1 MLNFKLDN
9 MKKNIFLICIVLLS
23 IISCKKKDFFQQ
35 QRPPESPWNNI
46 TEFDRAPRGAY
57 SQLFA
62 WNDWDN
68 VFDFW
73 CLYKNAVG
81 DDVAWATPGDAA
93 WGWYRDTKNNKFWLD
108 QVFTITYQVI
118 ASINDALQFVEDK
131 GGNPYPN
138 ISSDD
143 KTYNLDRIVGELYFL
158 RGYAYYMDA
167 TLFVNAYVPGG
178 ANDAKQIPLRT
189 TPSNSYDVA
198 ANSQIGTVKEIW
210 DQILAD
216 FQKAHD
222 LLPERYIAGKMQP
235 SYQAGRANKFAA
247 AAMLSR
253 TYFAMGDYA
262 HSKQY
267 ASEVI
272 DQSGGDYNLSEDPIE
287 AFNKSTLARG
297 KETIM
302 YIPCYDQVVGKQN
315 LIATTFTNLFN
326 GNPCDWTAT
335 YLDPAVLQRLGW
347 MTNPKHDTTI
357 NLAAR
362 VDKRFTQ
369 LMFVR
374 EPGNIP
380 IAQQV
385 AGHYYD
391 KRVNKE
397 WRSIVANKYY
407 RGPGGNYTNVP
418 QIRLGEMYLTR
429 SICSFLAGD
438 KAAAVSDLNIVRKR
452 AWDAN
457 VAGMSYEASAHY
469 VTASNITEQ
478 MINDERLVE
487 MFCEND
493 RIDYLRGLKEDVGNG
508 DRAAGAV
515 PYTDKGFV
523 WSIPVNEK
531 LLNGGYK

>member
-1 MLNFKLDN
+1 
-9 MKKNIFLICIVLLS
+9 MKKNIFLICILLLQ
-23 IISCKKKDFFQQ
+23 ITSCKKKDFFQL
-35 QRPPESPWNNI
+35 QRPPQSPWNNI

-57 SQLFA
+57 SKLFA
-62 WNDWDN
+62 ADDWSN
-68 VFDFW
+68 RFEYWYV
-73 CLYKNAVG
+73 YKNAVG
-81 DDVAWATPGDAA
+81 DDVDWSTPGDAA
-93 WGWYRDTKNNKFWLD
+93 WGWYRDTKNNKSLLD
-108 QVFTITYQVI
+108 VVFTTTYQVI
-118 ASINDALQFVEDK
+118 ASINDALQFVADK
-131 GGNPYPN
+131 GGNPYPSIN
-138 ISSDD
+138 SDD

-158 RGYAYYMDA
+158 RGYAYYMNA
-167 TLFVNAYVPGG
+167 TTFMNAYVPGG

-198 ANSQIGTVKEIW
+198 SSSKIGTVKEIW

-222 LLPERYIAGKMQP
+222 LLPERYIAGKMHP

-253 TYFAMGDYA
+253 TYFAMGDYVNA
-262 HSKQY
+262 KQY
-267 ASEVI
+267 ASEGI
-272 DQSGGDYNLSEDPIE
+272 DSSGGDYNLSEDPIE

-302 YIPCYDQVVGKQN
+302 YIPSYDPVLGKQN
-315 LIATTFTNLFN
+315 YYETCFSNLFN
-326 GNPCDWTAT
+326 GSPCDWTAM
-335 YLDPAVLQRLGW
+335 YLDPTVAQRLGW
-347 MTNPKHDTTI
+347 MSDPKHDTTI

-362 VDKRFTQ
+362 EDKRFTQ

-380 IAQQV
+380 VAQQV
-385 AGHYYD
+385 PGRYYD
-391 KRVNKE
+391 KRVNME
-397 WRSIVANKYY
+397 WRSIIDNKYA
-407 RGPGGNYTNVP
+407 RGPGRGHTNVP
-418 QIRLGEMYLTR
+418 QIRIAEMYLTR

-457 VAGMSYEASAHY
+457 VAGTSYEASAHY
-469 VTASNITEQ
+469 VTVSNITEQ

-493 RIDYLRGLKEDVGNG
+493 RIDYLRGLKVDVGNG
-508 DRAAGAV
+508 DRGAGAV
-515 PYTDKGFV
+515 PYTDNGFV
-523 WSIPVNEK
+523 WPVPVSEK
-531 LLNGGYK
+531 ALNGGYK